1 MILPIVAYGNPILK
15 AKAKEIDEKYTD
27 IKQLISDM
35 FETMTIANGV
45 GLAAPQIGRSIRLFV
60 IRTDEFDQVF
70 INPVILEESG
80 DDVPFEEGCLSIPSI
95 HEVVVRKSN
104 VVVQYYDENFEF
116 YEEEFTG
123 IAGRIIQHEY
133 DHIEGK
139 LFVEKINP
147 LKRSL
152 IKGKLNDISKGL
164 IQTRYKMKF

>member
-45 GLAAPQIGRSIRLFV
+45 GLAAPHIGRSIRLFV

-95 HEVVVRKSN
+95 HEVVIRKSN

-123 IAGRIIQHEY
+123 IAARIIQHEY

-164 IQTRYKMKF
+164 IRTRYKMKF